1 MRKSILAPVTPVD
14 PVAFSPVMLALSKAR
29 AMAWAVEKL
38 GDPDSNLSVAVEDAG
53 HPEEARA
60 WLHGAVGDA
69 LREALDEIE
78 REHRKTKDGA

>member
-1 MRKSILAPVTPVD
+1 MV
-14 PVAFSPVMLALSKAR
+14 ALSKAR

-38 GDPDSNLSVAVEDAG
+38 GDPDSNLSVAVEDAR

-69 LREALDEIE
+69 RREPLDEIA
-78 REHRKTKDGA
+78 RVPKTRTNLVAKNAASLTPKDGA